1 MTLCWRLEMQCIL
14 LLLNAFPSL
23 SFNFLYLTW
32 RALLSRCADP
42 ASTSQVP
49 KQCSSSSVPRY
60 SSCYAPAGFL
70 GGPALPIFGDS
81 FDLYRLAFWNM
92 RRAGALFAHL
102 EKFNSANFSSSLVI
116 RVNLPYPWS
125 SFFLYGLFLSLQLV
139 FLNNYFQVSFNS
151 RWFCTRPKFTVAE
164 LPTFEFPTN
173 FLLTDK
179 WNDRHLGCMALAYVK
194 PGSRKNS
201 WYKKTL

>member
-1 MTLCWRLEMQCIL
+1 MQCIL

-42 ASTSQVP
+42 TSTSQVP

-116 RVNLPYPWS
+116 RVNLPYP
-125 SFFLYGLFLSLQLV
+125 
-139 FLNNYFQVSFNS
+139 
-151 RWFCTRPKFTVAE
+151 
-164 LPTFEFPTN
+164 
-173 FLLTDK
+173 
-179 WNDRHLGCMALAYVK
+179 
-194 PGSRKNS
+194 
-201 WYKKTL
+201 